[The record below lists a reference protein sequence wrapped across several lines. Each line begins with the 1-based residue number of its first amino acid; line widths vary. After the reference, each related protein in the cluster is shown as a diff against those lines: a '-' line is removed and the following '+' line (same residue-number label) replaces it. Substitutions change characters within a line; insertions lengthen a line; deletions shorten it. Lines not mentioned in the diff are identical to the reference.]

1 MDQHII
7 PVLRRPEHKLVN
19 IEDTY
24 VIYFAFATTGFL
36 DVAEI
41 CQIAAIG
48 EDDESPWTVDILPE
62 GDFEPSASTYNGY
75 TSRVGT
81 DECRHLYKDGIKAEA
96 YTLSKGLVD
105 FLRYVIGKANN
116 RTHTTVLVGWY
127 SQNFHIPLFLQA
139 LKRDRLSLKPLE
151 DSGICY
157 ADPYLLI
164 KQTREQFPQLSGVS
178 SLSLPV
184 IYQTLYPGNNL
195 NSFDAS
201 HIVQMLKS
209 VVSSLEV
216 TKESL
221 KGYSFTLSSAEM
233 VRKYRWKVKKN
244 LSSMKGKLY
253 QPQRYEGTRGA
264 ITESMA
270 KKIAE
275 SGLTYQDLKKV
286 YRRCGREGLERLL
299 KAPLPQKEGERQAKP
314 RVTRCQR
321 IIEAIVT
328 YFEQRK
334 VHKSG
339 V

>member
-1 MDQHII
+1 MEPILI
-7 PVLRRPEHKLVN
+7 RREHRLVN
-19 IEDTY
+19 FTEGKEIY
-24 VIYFAFATTGFL
+24 IIYFALATTGFCG
-36 DVAEI
+36 EI
-41 CQIAAIG
+41 CQIAAMG
-48 EDDESPWTVDILPE
+48 EDDESPWSVNILPDE
-62 GDFEPSASTYNGY
+62 DFNPRASAYNGY

-81 DECRHLYKDGIKAEA
+81 DELRHLYKDGIKAEV

-105 FLRYVIGKANN
+105 FLRYVVGKANN
-116 RTHTTVLVGWY
+116 STRTTVLVGWC
-127 SQNFHIPLFLQA
+127 SQNFHIPLFLKA

-184 IYQTLYPGNNL
+184 IYQTLYPSNIL

-216 TKESL
+216 TKESI

-244 LSSMKGKLY
+244 LTSMKGKLY
-253 QPQRYEGTRGA
+253 QPQRSTSEGTRGA

-275 SGLTYQDLKKV
+275 SGLKYQDLKKV

-299 KAPLPQKEGERQAKP
+299 KTPLPLKEGERQAKP

-334 VHKSG
+334 VHCS
-339 V
+339 